1 MYLIKQGYT
10 KSKTV
15 PEAIVM
21 MKILNVLL
29 VMAACTFLLLMA
41 FGADTPSETA
51 DPNPMKQNQDQF
63 ARIQHSY
70 YAETS
75 K

>member
-1 MYLIKQGYT
+1 
-10 KSKTV
+10 
-15 PEAIVM
+15 M